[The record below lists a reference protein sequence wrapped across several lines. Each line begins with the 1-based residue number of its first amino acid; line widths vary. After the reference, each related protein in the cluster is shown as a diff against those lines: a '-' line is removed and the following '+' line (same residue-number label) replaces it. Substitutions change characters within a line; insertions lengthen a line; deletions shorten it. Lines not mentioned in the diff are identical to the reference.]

1 MWPIE
6 IGELDDPHAAEG
18 GGSETRSL
26 VMAAYATAVPDH
38 RLRLGVYTDYAYE
51 LIDGDVYAER
61 AFALFLA
68 RLRSEFASLTV
79 IGRVRPVSEGKARY
93 PLGRGVAVLPLPFY
107 ASLAHPLRTLGP
119 LARSLRVFW
128 RGLDELDA
136 VWLLGPHPLAIA
148 FALMALARRK
158 RVVLGVRQDL
168 PAYANSRHP
177 GRPAMAAVARVLE
190 TSFRLLGRFCG
201 VVVVGPDLAANY
213 RRSRDVCEIVVSLID
228 KDSIVTSQE
237 AAAREYEGELTMLSV
252 GRLDTE
258 KNPLLIIDVVER
270 LEAQEPGRWR
280 LRICGEGPAED
291 EIRARIAASG
301 LEERCDLLGY
311 LRWGDELEA
320 EYRRAHALIH
330 ISKTEGF
337 PQVLIEAF
345 AAGLPVV
352 ATAVGGISG
361 AIGDAALLIE
371 PDDPGA
377 AADALAEIASNP
389 GRRKALTDAG
399 RAFVSEHTL
408 DAEAERVASFIGGGS

>member
-1 MWPIE
+1 
-6 IGELDDPHAAEG
+6 
-18 GGSETRSL
+18 
-26 VMAAYATAVPDH
+26 MAAYATAVPDVLMPS

-51 LIDGDVYAER
+51 LIDGEVYAER

-68 RLRSEFASLTV
+68 RLRSEFAGLTV
-79 IGRVRPVSEGKARY
+79 IGRIRPVSEGKARY
-93 PLGRGVAVLPLPFY
+93 PLGTGVAVLPLPFY
-107 ASLAHPLRTLGP
+107 ASLANPLRTLGP

-168 PAYANSRHP
+168 PAYAKSRHP
-177 GRPAMAAVARVLE
+177 GRPAMAAIARVLE
-190 TSFRLLGRFCG
+190 IAFRLLGRFCG

-213 RRSRDVCEIVVSLID
+213 RGSREVCEIFVSLIGTD
-228 KDSIVTSQE
+228 AIATARE
-237 AAAREYEGELTMLSV
+237 AATRDYEGQLTMLSV

-258 KNPLLIIDVVER
+258 KNPLLMIDVLEL
-270 LEAQEPGRWR
+270 LEARDPGRWR
-280 LRICGEGPAED
+280 LRICGEGPAE
-291 EIRARIAASG
+291 EELRVRVAASG
-301 LEERCDLLGY
+301 LEERCELLGY
-311 LRWGDELEA
+311 LSWGDELDA
-320 EYRRAHALIH
+320 EYGRAHALLH

-361 AIGDAALLIE
+361 AVGDAALLIE
-371 PDDPGA
+371 PDNPEA
-377 AADALAEIASNP
+377 AVDAMAEIASNP
-389 GRRKALTDAG
+389 DRREALTNAG
-399 RAFVSEHTL
+399 RDFVSEHTL